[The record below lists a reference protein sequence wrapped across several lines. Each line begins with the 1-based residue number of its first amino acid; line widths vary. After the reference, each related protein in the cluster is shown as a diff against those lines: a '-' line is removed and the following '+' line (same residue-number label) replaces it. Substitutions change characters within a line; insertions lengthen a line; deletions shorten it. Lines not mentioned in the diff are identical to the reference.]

1 MNNNLFQ
8 YATSELSQD
17 AFICWLLSYALK
29 DCDKD
34 KALTECAKEFLR
46 FFIPELKDEPVYL
59 SEPPQRQYKSID
71 VLITVND
78 KYKVIIEDKTHTSDH
93 DNQLMRYREIIEADF
108 PEYKCVGVYYKIGFQ
123 SDLKNVK
130 EAEYIICNKER
141 ILSILGKYISLTT
154 SDIFKNYY
162 EYLNEFNKKANMYHS
177 LPLDCWGWEQI
188 NGFYNCC
195 QKTFTD
201 IGLNIGFGYVPNK
214 SGGFYGMWMGN
225 AIHIDAEELECDVYV
240 QCEFANGK
248 LNICYKAGS
257 INGTKIRKKNREA
270 LIGKTVDGKRV
281 PVASKYNFTK
291 PPRYGTGKTV
301 TLAIYDEKVY
311 NYKDAINAIK
321 NAVDDFYKITEE
333 LITKD

>member
-17 AFICWLLSYALK
+17 AFICWLLSYAIK

-59 SEPPQRQYKSID
+59 SIPPQRQYKSID

-123 SDLKNVK
+123 SDLSNVK
-130 EAEYIICNKER
+130 EAEYIVCDREK
-141 ILSILGKYISLTT
+141 ILSILSQYIT
-154 SDIFKNYY
+154 STLNAIFKNYY
-162 EYLNEFNKKANMYHS
+162 QYLNEFNTKANMFSS
-177 LPLDCWGWEQI
+177 LPVEYWEWEQI
-188 NGFYNCC
+188 NGFYKYC
-195 QKTFTD
+195 QDNLTD
-201 IGLNIGFGYVPNK
+201 TGFNIGFGYVHNQ
-214 SGGFYGMWMGN
+214 SGGFYGMWLCKPEYITADG
-225 AIHIDAEELECDVYV
+225 LECEVYL

-248 LNICYKAGS
+248 FNICYKAS
-257 INGTKIRKKNREA
+257 SKTVKIKKENREA
-270 LIGKTVDGKRV
+270 LIWKYIDGEWVDV
-281 PVASKYNFTK
+281 PRKYAFTK
-291 PPRYGTGKTV
+291 PQRYGSGKTV
-301 TLAIYDEKVY
+301 TLAVY
-311 NYKDAINAIK
+311 KAKIDTYEDAINSIR
-321 NAVDDFYKITEE
+321 NAVDDFNKIVTE
-333 LITKD
+333 IRVY